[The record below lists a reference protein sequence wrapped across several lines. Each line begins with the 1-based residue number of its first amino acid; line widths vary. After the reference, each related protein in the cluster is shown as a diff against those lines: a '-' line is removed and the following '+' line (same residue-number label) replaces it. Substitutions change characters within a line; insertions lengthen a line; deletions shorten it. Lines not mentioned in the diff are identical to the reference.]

1 MAGNSNLHDS
11 IRNKQDEFYTQL
23 PMIENEL
30 KHYRHHFKDKIVLCN
45 CDDPYESSF
54 FKYFAL
60 NFKLLGLKKLIATGY
75 STSQVIGKEL
85 NVWTGEE
92 TEVKARTPYVAYIN
106 DISDLNNDGRIDLED
121 VKILLTGKHNCKRR
135 LKGDAQYPA
144 GDFRSEECIK
154 LLKQADIVCTNPPF
168 SLFIPYILQLME
180 YKKDFLI
187 VGRITNACYKD
198 VLPLFL
204 NGKVWLGKTDGHF
217 WFKVPL
223 DYEPKKTDYKQDETG
238 QKWRRMGNICWFTT
252 LDFDAR
258 HEDLI
263 LYKKY
268 SPDKYPK
275 YDNYDAIDV
284 SEYKNIPCD
293 YDGVM
298 GVPVSFLAHWNP
310 AQFDVLG
317 STRYHDGQDF
327 ADDINFING
336 KGKFSRILIKRK

>member
-1 MAGNSNLHDS
+1 
-11 IRNKQDEFYTQL
+11 
-23 PMIENEL
+23 MITEP
-30 KHYRHHFKDKIVLCN
+30 V
-45 CDDPYESSF
+45 
-54 FKYFAL
+54 
-60 NFKLLGLKKLIATGY
+60 LGLKKLIATGY
-75 STSQVIGKEL
+75 NTSPILGKEL

-92 TEVKARTPYVAYIN
+92 TDFPVKTPYVAYIN
-106 DISDLNNDGRIDLED
+106 DVSDLNNDGRIDLED
-121 VKILLTGKHNCKRR
+121 VKILLTSKHNCKRK
-135 LKGDAQYPA
+135 LKGDSNYPA

-154 LLKQADIVCTNPPF
+154 LLQQADIVCTNPPF
-168 SLFIPYILQLME
+168 SLFIPYILQLVQ

-187 VGRITNACYKD
+187 VGRITNAGYKD

-204 NGKVWLGKTDGHF
+204 NGKLWLGYTNGHF
-217 WFKVPL
+217 WFKVPA

-252 LDFDAR
+252 LDFVER

-275 YDNYDAIDV
+275 YDNYNAIDIG
-284 SEYKNIPCD
+284 EYKDIPGD
-293 YDGVM
+293 YYDVM
-298 GVPVSFLAHWNP
+298 GVPITFLAHWNP
-310 AQFDVLG
+310 AQFEILG

-336 KGKFSRILIKRK
+336 KGKFTRILVKRR